1 MGRTFMGAH
10 LDCPFRCADRAL
22 AELRDCRTIIVDLHA
37 EATSEKIAMGFYL
50 DGRVSAVVGTHTH
63 VPTSDTRILPHGT
76 AYVTDLGMVGALH
89 SVLGMETQAVI
100 ERFLTQL
107 PNRFDP
113 VDKGPASLNSVLI
126 AIDEDSG
133 KALSIQ
139 RVDREV
145 A

>member
-1 MGRTFMGAH
+1 MVRT
-10 LDCPFRCADRAL
+10 L
-22 AELRDCRTIIVDLHA
+22 
-37 EATSEKIAMGFYL
+37 
-50 DGRVSAVVGTHTH
+50 
-63 VPTSDTRILPHGT
+63 
-76 AYVTDLGMVGALH
+76 GALH
-89 SVLGMETQAVI
+89 SVLGMDTEAVI